1 MFSTP
6 SMIVHHGVKML
17 DKHLST
23 PEHYITQKS
32 DYTPMT
38 DRTLPLPPSWQ
49 VELDAIAA
57 ASSYRII
64 IDLDSDN

>member
-1 MFSTP
+1 
-6 SMIVHHGVKML
+6 MILHHNVKMP
-17 DKHLST
+17 DQHLST
-23 PEHYITQKS
+23 PEHHITQKS

-49 VELDAIAA
+49 AELDAIAA
-57 ASSYRII
+57 ASSYPII